1 MLTTRS
7 HDGDGY
13 WHVFSISTHTRE
25 ICRLSDLK
33 ERKELADD
41 VATRKIGN
49 LDTWYDYGRQFSE
62 TSLMVLLVSPVVSS
76 QLFWWP
82 MDLSLANKDE

>member
-41 VATRKIGN
+41 VAIRRVGN